1 MDFIFPMKTLKAYK
15 LEFDTDHPDI
25 NIVSDSLDTLTR
37 NHIDQINWE
46 GFVYKPETDFS
57 IGYTDHEIML
67 KYFVTEDYFKAEKTE
82 SNQNVF
88 EDSCVEFFLSP
99 SDDGIYYNL
108 EFNGI
113 GTCLFGSGTSR
124 TDRLSA
130 DPAIIS
136 TIRRIASSGTE
147 PIAERNG
154 RYSWTIVIVIPLGV
168 FFHHNIRTLKGS
180 TFRANFYK
188 CGDKLSVPHYVTWSP
203 VKTVKPDFHRPE
215 FFGVVRF
222 D

>member
-1 MDFIFPMKTLKAYK
+1 MKTLKITR

-25 NIVSDSLDTLTR
+25 NIVSARLDNLKR

-46 GFVYKPETDFS
+46 EFVYKPEADFS

-88 EDSCVEFFLSP
+88 EDSCVELFLSP

-113 GTCLFGSGTSR
+113 GTCLLGSGTSR
-124 TDRLSA
+124 TGRLRA
-130 DPAIIS
+130 DPEIIS
-136 TIRRIASSGTE
+136 GIRRIASSGTA
-147 PIAERNG
+147 PITG
-154 RYSWTIVIVIPLGV
+154 RKGKFTWTITIAIPLRV
-168 FFHHNIRTLKGS
+168 FFHHKIKTLRGN
-180 TFRANFYK
+180 TVRANFYK